1 MSKGVS
7 EESESGL
14 PEPARKV
21 TRTVTPP
28 YHGRPDAEMTAIGI
42 AYFLGL
48 VVLLVPMLPFVVI
61 VWVLSKVMGRA
72 ARRAPTDRL

>member
-1 MSKGVS
+1 MSKG
-7 EESESGL
+7 ESEGSESVV

-21 TRTVTPP
+21 VRSVTPP

-48 VVLLVPMLPFVVI
+48 VVLLVPLLPFVVI
-61 VWVLSKVMGRA
+61 VWVLSKVMGRV